1 MPKASVF
8 RGEIM
13 RVQIF
18 CGLFLLSFLVLFQAV
33 AAQEQQSENFYI
45 AGTTKPAIYD
55 RFSTLPEC
63 DLRGRLDNFLV
74 TLRDNPGAKGY
85 IIFYRGVDELPGQQT
100 DAFAERVLNL
110 YANHVRLR
118 RFPQERVI
126 LIDGGFR
133 SSRMTELWFTPP
145 GGEAPQPSET
155 VEKPVPEKN
164 KALLIESS
172 YLDLAGA
179 EIPEPEELSEET
191 EIREEIVETQETD
204 AELTDNQDGEETEPE
219 ELFGWTSGYFAKAL
233 KEDKSARG
241 RVIFYADETTYD
253 LAKAREIVESG
264 MSDLAKKAEVNLS
277 RVKIVFGGYR
287 ELPEIEFWIIPRG
300 SKKPKPTPQQRK
312 VTEEIKTEN

>member
-1 MPKASVF
+1 
-8 RGEIM
+8 M
-13 RVQIF
+13 RFQIF
-18 CGLFLLSFLVLFQAV
+18 CGSFLLSFLLLFQAV
-33 AAQEQQSENFYI
+33 AAQEQLENFYV
-45 AGTTKPAIYD
+45 AGTTKTSLLD
-55 RFSTLPEC
+55 RFPALPEC

-74 TLRDNPGAKGY
+74 TLLNNPGAKGY
-85 IIFYRGVDELPGQQT
+85 IIFYRGADDLPGQQT
-100 DAFAERVLNL
+100 DAFAGLILNL
-110 YANHVRLR
+110 YANHVRMR

-155 VEKPVPEKN
+155 VEKPVTEKN
-164 KALLIESS
+164 KALLVESS

-191 EIREEIVETQETD
+191 ETREEIVETQETD
-204 AELTDNQDGEETEPE
+204 AEVPENPEDVETEPE
-219 ELFGWTSGYFAKAL
+219 ELFAWTSDYFAKAL
-233 KEDKSARG
+233 KKDKSAKG

-253 LAKAREIVESG
+253 LTKAREIVESG
-264 MSDLAKKAEVNLS
+264 MSDLAQKSGVNLS

-300 SKKPKPTPQQRK
+300 SKKPKPTPQPRK
-312 VTEEIKTEN
+312 VTEEIKTENGESRIENESL